1 MSPNEQKEAC
11 YYLHYHCDPASGAT
25 HCREYDCGKLLFRRR
40 SYHRQLCP
48 HQLQPKCYV
57 LDTSEAVV
65 KGEAPPV
72 IGQSTF
78 SVSGYLHSNNGDANS
93 SFYGNMEV
101 SDYPLSFTNNHGNIS
116 GCIGS
121 KSLTLENRSVTDFT
135 DETLWYYVEILKSD
149 TDICVIHV
157 FNTETDESYLL
168 VCGESEDDAI
178 SNYNT
183 YLDKKP

>member
-1 MSPNEQKEAC
+1 M
-11 YYLHYHCDPASGAT
+11 
-25 HCREYDCGKLLFRRR
+25 
-40 SYHRQLCP
+40 
-48 HQLQPKCYV
+48 
-57 LDTSEAVV
+57 